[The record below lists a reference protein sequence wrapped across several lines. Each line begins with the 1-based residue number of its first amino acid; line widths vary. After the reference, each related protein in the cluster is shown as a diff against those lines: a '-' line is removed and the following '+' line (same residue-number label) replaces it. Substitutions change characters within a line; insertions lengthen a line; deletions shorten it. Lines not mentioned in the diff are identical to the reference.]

1 MNIWLILE
9 SIQHWLQA
17 RIPLLAKGEVVKIM
31 ENKVLLPQASNVS
44 DRMPRKRV
52 PQPARM
58 SFSGYIIDSECTS
71 WEPIGGIYVNLP
83 VGAEPRDPTT
93 F

>member
-1 MNIWLILE
+1 M
-9 SIQHWLQA
+9 
-17 RIPLLAKGEVVKIM
+17 KIM
-31 ENKVLLPQASNVS
+31 ESNVCLPQAANVS

-52 PQPARM
+52 PQQARM
-58 SFSGYIIDSECTS
+58 SFSGFTLYSECTS
-71 WEPIGGIYVNLP
+71 LESIGGRYNYVNLP